1 MTLTPEDVANKQFS
15 SVRLREGYDMEEVD
29 QFLDEVEQELARL
42 LREND
47 DLRGR
52 LAAAERA
59 VSESERKVSEA
70 EGRAIEAEHRA
81 VQAERQVA
89 EVAMEAPPLQAP
101 MEATAEP
108 MAVPEP
114 QPLAVPEPQPL
125 AVPEPVATGETVRP
139 TEAAAGILA
148 LAQRTAEEYVNEAR
162 AEADRML
169 GEART
174 RAEEITR
181 EAEETRRSTIG
192 SLEREKSEIEGKIAE
207 LKTFERE
214 YRSRLRSYLEGQLR
228 ELDEQS
234 GGLGSAPAAGDVQ
247 G

>member
-70 EGRAIEAEHRA
+70 EGRAIEAERRA

-101 MEATAEP
+101 MEATAE
-108 MAVPEP
+108 
-114 QPLAVPEPQPL
+114 PLAVPEPQPL